1 MNEKELILNELRGFV
16 DSSLKRMNSLL
27 NEETTKLYWG
37 IGKFIS
43 DESKMKV
50 FGDSYI
56 GIIAEDLQNRYPQ
69 IKGFS
74 RSSVYRMKL
83 FYETYKD
90 DEFALSYLLKISW
103 SKHTRILDKTKSIE
117 ERHFY
122 LKLCAEE
129 NYSYR
134 QLVRQIDSG
143 YYERHMTA
151 NNKDDV
157 LKTDEGESII
167 LDPVLLENLNL
178 PEEYKEVDI
187 KKAIISN
194 MKDFI
199 LEVGDC
205 FTYIGEESQVEVGGQ
220 IYRIDLLFYHR
231 ALHCLVAFE
240 IKLGEFKPEYI
251 SKMDFYLEA
260 LDRQKRKADEN
271 PSVGIILCASQ
282 NEEVVEYAMSRT
294 MSPMMVKDYLTEL
307 PDKEVLKNRLEKV
320 VKTSKRITN

>member
-1 MNEKELILNELRGFV
+1 
-16 DSSLKRMNSLL
+16 
-27 NEETTKLYWG
+27 
-37 IGKFIS
+37 
-43 DESKMKV
+43 
-50 FGDSYI
+50 
-56 GIIAEDLQNRYPQ
+56 
-69 IKGFS
+69 
-74 RSSVYRMKL
+74 
-83 FYETYKD
+83 
-90 DEFALSYLLKISW
+90 
-103 SKHTRILDKTKSIE
+103 
-117 ERHFY
+117 
-122 LKLCAEE
+122 
-129 NYSYR
+129 
-134 QLVRQIDSG
+134 
-143 YYERHMTA
+143 MTA

-231 ALHCLVAFE
+231 TLHCLVAFE

>member
-1 MNEKELILNELRGFV
+1 MDKKEVVLRELKEYV
-16 DSSLKRMNSLL
+16 NSSLERMNYVV
-27 NEETTKLYWG
+27 NAEKVKLYWG
-37 IGKFIS
+37 IGKFVS
-43 DESKMKV
+43 DKSKMKV

-56 GIIAEDLQNRYPQ
+56 ETIANNLSLSFPQ
-69 IKGFS
+69 IKGFG
-74 RSSVYRMKL
+74 SSNVYRMKQ

-90 DEFALSYLLKISW
+90 DKFALELLLQISW
-103 SKHTRILDKTKSIE
+103 SNHTRILTKTKSIE

-134 QLVRQIDSG
+134 QLVRQINSC
-143 YYERHMTA
+143 YYERQLTA
-151 NNKDDV
+151 NIKESG
-157 LKTDEGESII
+157 LKTEGGESII
-167 LDPVLLENLNL
+167 LDPILLENLNL
-178 PEEYKEVDI
+178 PEKYKEVDI

-240 IKLGEFKPEYI
+240 IKLGEFKPEYV

-260 LDRQKRKADEN
+260 LDRQKKKENEN
-271 PSVGIILCASQ
+271 PSVGIILCADR
-282 NEEVVEYAMSRT
+282 NDEVVEYAMSRT
-294 MSPMMVKDYLTEL
+294 MSPLMVADYKTQL
-307 PDKEVLKNRLEKV
+307 PDKKVLRNKLQELMCNQFD
-320 VKTSKRITN
+320 KRE

>member
-1 MNEKELILNELRGFV
+1 MNKKEEILRELRDLV
-16 DSSLKRMNSLL
+16 DSSLKHMEYVINK
-27 NEETTKLYWG
+27 ETVRLYWG

-43 DESKMKV
+43 DESKMKI

-56 GIIAEDLQNRYPQ
+56 DIIADDLHHNYPQ
-69 IKGFS
+69 INGFS
-74 RSSVYRMKL
+74 RSNVYRMKQ
-83 FYETYKD
+83 FYDTYKK
-90 DEFALSYLLKISW
+90 DEFVLPYLFKITWTNHLKIFS
-103 SKHTRILDKTKSIE
+103 KTKSVE

-122 LKLCAEE
+122 IKKCVDEK
-129 NYSYR
+129 YSYR

-151 NNKDDV
+151 NIKDDV